1 MCLVGMTMFLRRI
14 GDIMSLVKCEPHFRP
29 GFNGLK
35 DLYDDQ
41 WKLLTRNGFGDSG
54 QLRMAVGIPR
64 VGEFSIYGAEHHE
77 PARRTDLNMDRATH
91 LFLNG
96 GQAEF
101 ANNPIEDGGQQCTA
115 LSRGGLCIWL
125 DCLSALRADAESM
138 SSYQYRRWPDHS
150 QRERT
155 TRSGTPRIKLGKD
168 LARPWNGLP
177 KAECVGLKAK
187 GARSA
192 IICRAVLPNSSVSF
206 KSGM

>member
-41 WKLLTRNGFGDSG
+41 WKLLTRNGFRDSG

-138 SSYQYRRWPDHS
+138 SVINIVAGQIIHKENVQLDLGPHESNWARTLQDHGMGYQRLNVSALKQKAQDRRS
-150 QRERT
+150 FAERPFQIH
-155 TRSGTPRIKLGKD
+155 R
-168 LARPWNGLP
+168 
-177 KAECVGLKAK
+177 
-187 GARSA
+187 
-192 IICRAVLPNSSVSF
+192 
-206 KSGM
+206 